1 MKVNFGTT
9 EKPKLSIVYFGQ
21 TSYEKFTAELYFT
34 ILIEKKNSDYELY
47 YKNEKISDIKFE

>member
-21 TSYEKFTAELYFT
+21 TSYEKFAAELYFT
-34 ILIEKKNSDYELY
+34 ILIEKKDSDYELY